1 MASNSRAARIQ
12 EELQRLMLNRPDAR
26 DSWEFLSSWPSDPGH
41 EGALAL
47 MAATLLEQALES
59 AISTHFAVNRGDAD
73 SLFLDQSEGGLSALS
88 MKIKLAYALG
98 IIEKKVRKELTLI
111 KTIRSEV
118 ARAYASAAFAA
129 PTIVTACNH
138 LFVWKELAFAGSA
151 EARPYSTKAKYA
163 KSIEYTH
170 AYLSGSV
177 TEETARV
184 PLLFED
190 SAFYCRAFLN
200 QETYPRR
207 FARDFGA
214 ASAPED

>member
-1 MASNSRAARIQ
+1 MASNARAARIQ
-12 EELQRLMLNRPDAR
+12 EELQRLRLNRPDISDAW
-26 DSWEFLSSWPSDPGH
+26 DFLSAWPSDPGH
-41 EGALAL
+41 EAALAL
-47 MAATLLEQALES
+47 MAASLLERALES
-59 AISTHFAVNRGDAD
+59 AISTHFAVNRDDAD
-73 SLFLDQSEGGLSALS
+73 SLFLDQSEGGLSAFS

-118 ARAYASAAFAA
+118 AHARTAAAFAA
-129 PTIVTACNH
+129 PTIVTTCNH
-138 LFVWKELAFAGSA
+138 LFVWKELAFDGPAAAGPRSA
-151 EARPYSTKAKYA
+151 KAKYA
-163 KSIEYTH
+163 KSIQYTH

-184 PLLFED
+184 PLCYED
-190 SAFYCRAFLN
+190 SLFYCHAFLN

-207 FARDFGA
+207 FGRSFGA